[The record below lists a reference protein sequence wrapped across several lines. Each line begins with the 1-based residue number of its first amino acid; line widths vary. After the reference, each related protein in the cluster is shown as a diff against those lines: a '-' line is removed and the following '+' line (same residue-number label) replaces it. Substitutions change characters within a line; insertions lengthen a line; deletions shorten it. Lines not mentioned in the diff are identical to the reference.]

1 MSDTITLPL
10 SDLAAIENMLEV
22 AAETAA
28 DAQRLLDA
36 DDRGWDKITGGT
48 GEFVTREDLRRRS
61 RLARLMAI
69 ADPLI
74 SRGVNLRVAYV
85 FGQGITIGAHEAD
98 DQAAQDVNAVVQAFL
113 EDNTATFTSG
123 QAREAQERCLATDG
137 NLFHRPAGDRL
148 RARPDRRGRS
158 HRADREARSQAAHRH
173 LIAVSVI
180 GNPGSAVA
188 QTYALVTST
197 VARQARHCLIDGRDE
212 KQVGLGAAGCGALLV
227 LHETCCS
234 SRASVSRCRATTRAG
249 PPARGR

>member
-1 MSDTITLPL
+1 
-10 SDLAAIENMLEV
+10 
-22 AAETAA
+22 
-28 DAQRLLDA
+28 
-36 DDRGWDKITGGT
+36 RGWDKITGGT
-48 GEFVTREDLRRRS
+48 GEFVTREDLHRRS

-158 HRADREARSQAAHRH
+158 HRADREARPQAAHRH
-173 LIAVSVI
+173 PDCRLRDRE
-180 GNPGSAVA
+180 PRFGSGADLRPRRVNRC
-188 QTYALVTST
+188 TTGPALPH
-197 VARQARHCLIDGRDE
+197 RRPR
-212 KQVGLGAAGCGALLV
+212 
-227 LHETCCS
+227 
-234 SRASVSRCRATTRAG
+234 
-249 PPARGR
+249 